1 MAHPSTATHSSLPD
15 PTASSA
21 STLIPGG
28 GSGYDHLPRIIKV
41 DDSTGCTLTNAS
53 IKGLTPREFEDLSNK
68 ETDLA
73 RVIASAA
80 EAKILGVEERGL
92 TALLTSSVQNI
103 KPLINKQNI
112 AEQSII
118 LPYIQRRQR
127 SVMNANYFA
136 IEAGEAVPAS
146 GNLTMSGVNS
156 AAIAAPYEGAQT
168 RLGTGG
174 QGAFTG
180 THAANGD
187 WCVKVNLG
195 GSDWGTPLENI
206 ERYFLPG
213 SYVIV
218 NTWDSSNLPIESQFM
233 IQGTA
238 NATDGTIAKAIL
250 TLRPTGASVP
260 HGAWSTSGSYAGQYQ
275 PTAGVLQTIANNV
288 NDYEAWCRN
297 QPTDLSVRLLVNW
310 LQTSR
315 ESREVNEQYKE
326 TLQSIMSGKV
336 NPYLSS
342 MVYQPLAEQNK
353 QAAKQSQDQW
363 TRACWYNQ
371 ALNTA
376 QKPET
381 YMSLPSVHD
390 PEDSGCTLEY
400 KAQALGI
407 KSLLREAGR
416 IKGGNAGT
424 PGGALDLDALF
435 TDLYYLKRNRE
446 QDGSTVSVIDAMTDR
461 MTSVRIFEAMNKYY
475 SQRYGWEV
483 HRSAQIGQKI
493 VHNGIIL
500 FNYNIY
506 DLPDLGCQFAVF
518 HDPMF
523 DDLLNVGAHFAIGG
537 ATAQNKMG
545 LDSSSAAETVF
556 SGSDLT
562 AFQATNRTL
571 WLVDWSDVK
580 IGIAGTNS
588 VTRDQPHPE
597 IDKLYSCRMDSV
609 KRTFNLRS
617 TKWTTLLDR
626 PHRHLIIENFSH
638 EVTVT
643 AGTGT
648 GSTITV

>member
-1 MAHPSTATHSSLPD
+1 MATNSSLPA
-15 PTASSA
+15 PTASASA

-28 GSGYDHLPRIIKV
+28 GSGYEALPRIVKV
-41 DDSTGCTLTNAS
+41 DDSTGCSLTNAS

-68 ETDLA
+68 EVDLA

-80 EAKILGVEERGL
+80 EAKILGVEERGM

-136 IEAGEAVPAS
+136 IEAGEAAS
-146 GNLTMSGVNS
+146 ATLAMGG
-156 AAIAAPYEGAQT
+156 AAPYEGAQT
-168 RLGTGG
+168 RLGAGG
-174 QGAFTG
+174 EGAYSG

-187 WCVKVNLG
+187 WCVMVNLG
-195 GSDWGTPLENI
+195 GSDWATPLENI

-213 SYVIV
+213 SYVII
-218 NTWDSSNLPIESQFM
+218 NTWDSSNLPVESQFI
-233 IQGTA
+233 IQGA
-238 NATDGTIAKAIL
+238 RNADDGTIAKAVL
-250 TLRPTGASVP
+250 TLRPTGKDVP
-260 HGAWSTSGSYAGQYQ
+260 HGVDAWDTSGSYVDQYK
-275 PTAGVLQTIANNV
+275 PTVGVLQTVANNV

-353 QAAKQSQDQW
+353 QAAKLSQDQW

-381 YMSLPSVHD
+381 YMNLPAVHD
-390 PEDSGCTLEY
+390 PEDGNCTLEY

-407 KSLLREAGR
+407 KSLLREANRVKPGS
-416 IKGGNAGT
+416 AT
-424 PGGALDLDALF
+424 PGGALDLDSLF

-446 QDGSTVSVIDAMTDR
+446 QDGSTVSVIDCMTDR

-483 HRSAQIGQKI
+483 HRNAKIGEKI
-493 VHNGIIL
+493 IHNGVIL

-506 DLPDLGCQFAVF
+506 DLPDIGCQFAVF

-523 DDLLNVGAHFAIGG
+523 DDLLNVGAHFAVGG
-537 ATAQNKMG
+537 ATAQDKQG
-545 LDSSSAAETVF
+545 LTSGSATEQVF
-556 SGSDLT
+556 SGDDL
-562 AFQATNRTL
+562 ASFQATNRTL

-588 VTRDQPHPE
+588 VTRSQPHPE
-597 IDKLYSCRMDSV
+597 VDKLYSCRMDHV

-638 EVTVT
+638 QVTVT
-643 AGTGT
+643 AGSGT
-648 GSTITV
+648 GSDITV